1 VSAPAGVVVA
11 IHLFPAK
18 AQEGRSVAECRAVP
32 GKGLEGDRYAERRG
46 SFSDRGGPQREVTL
60 IEEEAI
66 EALARDY
73 RVELAPGESR
83 RNITTRGVALNH
95 LVGREFRVGEVTLR
109 GVKLCEPCS
118 HLEKLTKPGVLK
130 GLIHRGGL
138 NAQVVTGGV
147 LRVGDP
153 VLP

>member
-1 VSAPAGVVVA
+1 MSAAGVVVS
-11 IHLFPAK
+11 IHIFP
-18 AQEGRSVAECRAVP
+18 VAAGPGESRAACRAVP
-32 GKGLEGDRYAERRG
+32 GQGLEGDRYASQRG

-60 IEEEAI
+60 IEEEAVR
-66 EALARDY
+66 ALLRDY
-73 RVELAPGESR
+73 KVELGPGDSR

-109 GVKLCEPCS
+109 GIKLCEPCS

-138 NAQVVTGGV
+138 NAQVLKAGV
-147 LRVGDP
+147 IRVGDA